1 MKSTGDQP
9 KKRGNSMK
17 KVISLTL
24 AIGIILGIFAGCGG
38 EQGNPPS
45 TEPSPQGSGQEEVS
59 ENPGEELVI
68 GYSCGWAWVPYC
80 IAGRLGAEVAAREE
94 GIELISTSANNDMQT
109 QIADVENLV
118 QRGID
123 GLLMYAID
131 SAGLSPIA
139 SEVNQSIPVGT
150 VDIGVSETQVDFHVA
165 SDNYEIGCM
174 AARFVGD
181 YLEGQGNIAI
191 VGWSTVDATVDRE
204 AGFKD
209 TLAEEYPGITIA
221 THYGDGGSDRTAALN
236 ATESILQA
244 HPDLDMIW
252 GSNQQAAL
260 GALAA
265 VDAAN
270 VDIPIFG
277 VDSDV
282 ESLTA
287 ILENPRFIGTISQD
301 PYQMGYSAVK
311 TMAAILRGES
321 VDENIYTEVHV
332 VTKENAEEFLEREQE
347 YQDIYNSGTYE

>member
-1 MKSTGDQP
+1 
-9 KKRGNSMK
+9 MK

-118 QRGID
+118 QGGID

-150 VDIGVSETQVDFHVA
+150 VDVGVSETQVDFHVA

-221 THYGDGGSDRTAALN
+221 TYYGDGGSDRTAALN

>member
-150 VDIGVSETQVDFHVA
+150 VDVGVSETQVDFHVA

-181 YLEGQGNIAI
+181 YLQGQGNIAI
-191 VGWSTVDATVDRE
+191 VGWSTADATVDRE

-221 THYGDGGSDRTAALN
+221 TYYGDGGSDRTAALN

>member
-1 MKSTGDQP
+1 
-9 KKRGNSMK
+9 MK

-94 GIELISTSANNDMQT
+94 GIELIFTSANNDMQT

-139 SEVNQSIPVGT
+139 SEVNQSISVGT
-150 VDIGVSETQVDFHVA
+150 VDVGVSETQVDFHVA

-221 THYGDGGSDRTAALN
+221 TYYGDGGSDRTAALN

>member
-1 MKSTGDQP
+1 
-9 KKRGNSMK
+9 MK
-17 KVISLTL
+17 KIIALVLALGLMAGMLAGCNTGETKSSEDPSAENSAQTQTSETPGGEESLT
-24 AIGIILGIFAGCGG
+24 
-38 EQGNPPS
+38 
-45 TEPSPQGSGQEEVS
+45 
-59 ENPGEELVI
+59 I

-80 IAGRLGAEVAAREE
+80 IAGRLGMEVAAQEE
-94 GIELISTSANNDMQT
+94 GVELISTSANNDMQT

-139 SEVNQSIPVGT
+139 AEVNEDMPVGT
-150 VDIGVSETQVDFHVA
+150 VDVGVSETQVDFHVA

-174 AARFVGD
+174 AADFVGD
-181 YLEGQGNIAI
+181 YLNGEGTIAI

-204 AGFKD
+204 EGFKD
-209 TLAEEYPGITIA
+209 TLAEKYPNITIA
-221 THYGDGGSDRTAALN
+221 TYYGDGGSDRTAALN

-244 HPDLDMIW
+244 HPDLDLIW

-265 VDAAN
+265 VDAAD

-301 PYQMGYSAVK
+301 PYQMGYAAVK
-311 TMAAILRGES
+311 AMVAALRGEPVEES
-321 VDENIYTEVHV
+321 IYTEVHV
-332 VTKENAEEFLEREQE
+332 VTSENAAEFLEQEME
-347 YQDIYNSGTYE
+347 YQELAEAGGN